1 MSQIDT
7 KEITLHNG
15 LIIPT
20 LGYRVDKDH
29 KEKNIDRIQNA
40 IKAGFRHFDIAAEA
54 EAEKIAGNA
63 LKDCGVDRDD
73 LFLTL
78 KLDNENH
85 GYDSALRAFENSMK
99 RLGTDYADLYLINW
113 PNPIKY
119 RDNYE
124 QVAIDTWKALETL
137 YKQGKA
143 RAIGVANYEGRHI
156 EFCLEQAEI
165 TPMVNQARIY
175 PGFPFED
182 NLYCANEHA
191 IQTEAFLPPQY
202 EDILNSNELKIFAN
216 KYKTTPT
223 AIVTRYHLEK
233 ECISLCSGKDVNELK
248 EYFEAFKIDISD
260 EDMKFLDNMKN
271 YGPENINP
279 DTCDF

>member
-7 KEITLHNG
+7 KEIQLHNG
-15 LIIPT
+15 ITIPS
-20 LGYRVDKDH
+20 LGYRIDKDH
-29 KEKNIDRIQNA
+29 QDNNIERINNA
-40 IKAGFRHFDIAAEA
+40 LEAGFRHFDIAADA
-54 EAEKIAGNA
+54 YAEKIAGKVFTNTTIA
-63 LKDCGVDRDD
+63 RDQ
-73 LFLTL
+73 LFITA

-85 GYDSALRAFENSMK
+85 GYEQALHAFENSIK
-99 RLGTDYADLYLINW
+99 RIGTDYVDLYLINW

-119 RDNYE
+119 RDSYE
-124 QVAIDTWKALETL
+124 EVAIHTWKALETL
-137 YKQGKA
+137 YKQGKT

-156 EFCLEQAEI
+156 EFCLEKAEI

-191 IQTEAFLPPQY
+191 IQTEAFLPPHF
-202 EDILNSNELKIFAN
+202 EDILNSNELNIFAK
-216 KYKTTPT
+216 KYKTTPR
-223 AIVTRYHLEK
+223 AIATRYHLEK
-233 ECISLCSGKDVNELK
+233 DCISLCSGNGVNQLR
-248 EYFEAFKIDISD
+248 EYFEAFHFDISD